1 MTSKPSPLRA
11 AAGLLAIVL
20 LHALAT
26 GSPVS
31 AAAVDERE
39 LRTLRSEAQ
48 RDRQQ
53 QRKLRNQ
60 EYADAARTFR
70 VDAGNL
76 EADYEARAR
85 DIDTAFKLE
94 EVALQADQER
104 RVVTLEAELQ
114 KRVSTNVLAARGQDV
129 AAGMQALER
138 ETRAIQDNLFDVRK
152 EGAAM
157 IQAAR
162 LRAEMEKDALFR
174 EMDQRALRRAEELG
188 LTTAPP
194 PIRATAIGGELTR
207 QELQWN
213 ARELADVEKIAER
226 NAKLLAK
233 FVDGERRRAME
244 REILDEDF
252 QLTWQERTELHALQ
266 SQQPFFNTFLMQGG
280 DAAADQQTFI
290 DRMADNTEQQRIIR
304 IRFEQ
309 IRKENAIKRHQ
320 ARRSS

>member
-1 MTSKPSPLRA
+1 VAPPAAVA
-11 AAGLLAIVL
+11 AA
-20 LHALAT
+20 
-26 GSPVS
+26 
-31 AAAVDERE
+31 DERE

-60 EYADAARTFR
+60 EYTDAARTFR

-76 EADYEARAR
+76 EAEYQARAR

-94 EVALQADQER
+94 EVALQADQDR
-104 RVVTLEAELQ
+104 RVAALEAELQ
-114 KRVSTNVLAARGQDV
+114 KRLSANVMATRGEDV
-129 AAGMQALER
+129 AAAMQTMER
-138 ETRAIQDNLFDVRK
+138 ETRALQDSLFEVRK

-280 DAAADQQTFI
+280 DAAADQQAFI